1 MLKLYNSL
9 SGKIEEFK
17 PLDNKQVKVYSC
29 GMTVYDRMHLGHAK
43 TYISCD
49 ILIKLLKELY
59 KNVIYVRNITDVDD
73 KIINRA
79 KLRNIAIQD
88 LTKEVIEYCKDDLE
102 YLGNETPT
110 IEPKATEHI
119 KEIIN
124 LIQKLIQNGY
134 AYEVEGSVFF
144 DVIKYKDY
152 GKLSNKNITEL
163 LSGAR
168 IEIDKQKHNPLDF
181 VLWKPQSDKDDIS
194 SVFDSPWGKGR
205 PGWHIECSAMS
216 IKYLS
221 ENFDIHCGGMDLKF
235 PHHENEIAQSRCAF
249 LGNNY
254 ANYWFH
260 TGFLMVNGEK
270 MSKSLGNFITIQ
282 DLRNKKIN
290 GKVLRF
296 LILKNHY
303 RTPLDF
309 KDTLIEEAKKNL
321 TDLCKSVKDTNCKY
335 TVPQDLIEVLCDDL
349 NTPKAIALLNKY
361 KTNKQLN
368 ELKNSL
374 LFLNIY
380 DEELIK
386 ANKNLNGLDITEEE
400 INKLIQE
407 RIIAKKDK
415 NWAVCDKIRDYLKY
429 KNIILKDNQNGCDWE
444 IKE

>member
-9 SGKIEEFK
+9 SGKVEEFK
-17 PLDNKQVKVYSC
+17 SIDKNQVRVYCC
-29 GMTVYDRMHLGHAK
+29 GMTVYDKMHLGHAK
-43 TYISCD
+43 TYVSCD
-49 ILIKLLKELY
+49 ILIKLLRELY
-59 KNVIYVRNITDVDD
+59 KDVVYVRNITDVDD

-88 LTKEVIEYCKDDLE
+88 LTKEVIEYCQNDLE
-102 YLGNETPT
+102 YLGNEKPT

-119 KEIIN
+119 QEIII

-134 AYEVEGSVFF
+134 AYEVNGSVFF
-144 DVIKYKDY
+144 DVLKYKDY
-152 GKLSNKNITEL
+152 GKLSNKNINEL

-168 IEIDKQKHNPLDF
+168 IEVDEQKHNPLDF

-216 IKYLS
+216 TKYLS
-221 ENFDIHCGGMDLKF
+221 PNFDIHCGGMDLKF

-249 LGNNY
+249 LGSNY

-282 DLRNKKIN
+282 DLRDRKIN

-309 KDTLIEEAKKNL
+309 KETLIEEAKKNL
-321 TDLCKSVKDTNCKY
+321 TDLCKITKDIDCKY
-335 TVPQDLIEVLCDDL
+335 TVPQELIDVLCDDL

-361 KTNKQLN
+361 KSEKKLN

-380 DEELIK
+380 DEELTK
-386 ANKNLNGLDITEEE
+386 ANKNLDGLNITENE
-400 INKLIQE
+400 INNLIQE
-407 RIIAKKDK
+407 RKIAKQNKD
-415 NWAVCDKIRDYLKY
+415 WTACDKIRDYLKE
-429 KNIILKDNQNGCDWE
+429 KHIILKDNSTGCDWE
-444 IKE
+444 IY

>member
-9 SGKIEEFK
+9 SGKVEEFK
-17 PLDNKQVKVYSC
+17 PIDKNQVRVYCC
-29 GMTVYDRMHLGHAK
+29 GMTVYDKMHLGHAK
-43 TYISCD
+43 TYVSCD
-49 ILIKLLKELY
+49 ILIKLLRELY
-59 KNVIYVRNITDVDD
+59 KNVVYVRNITDVDD

-88 LTKEVIEYCKDDLE
+88 LTKEVIEYCQNDLE
-102 YLGNETPT
+102 YLGNEKPT

-119 KEIIN
+119 QEIII

-134 AYEVEGSVFF
+134 AYEVNGSVFF
-144 DVIKYKDY
+144 DVLKYKDY
-152 GKLSNKNITEL
+152 GKLSNKNISEL

-168 IEIDKQKHNPLDF
+168 IEVDEQKHNPLDF
-181 VLWKPQSDKDDIS
+181 VLWKPQSNKDDIS

-216 IKYLS
+216 TKYLS
-221 ENFDIHCGGMDLKF
+221 PNFDIHCGGMDLKF

-249 LGNNY
+249 LGSNY
-254 ANYWFH
+254 VNYWFH

-282 DLRNKKIN
+282 DLRDKKID

-309 KDTLIEEAKKNL
+309 KETLIEEAKKNL
-321 TDLCKSVKDTNCKY
+321 TDLCKAVKDVNCKY
-335 TVPQDLIEVLCDDL
+335 AVPQELIDILCDDL

-361 KTNKQLN
+361 KSEKKLN

-380 DEELIK
+380 DEELVK
-386 ANKNLNGLDITEEE
+386 VNKNLGGLNITEEE
-400 INKLIQE
+400 INNLIQE
-407 RIIAKKDK
+407 RKMAKQNK
-415 NWAVCDKIRDYLKY
+415 NWAACDKIRDYLKE
-429 KNIILKDNQNGCDWE
+429 KHIVLKDNPTGCDWE
-444 IKE
+444 VI